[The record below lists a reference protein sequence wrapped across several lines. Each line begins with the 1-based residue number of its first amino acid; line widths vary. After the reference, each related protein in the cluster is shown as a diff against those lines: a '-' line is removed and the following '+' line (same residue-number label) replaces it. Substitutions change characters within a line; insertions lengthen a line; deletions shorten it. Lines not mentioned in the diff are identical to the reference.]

1 MSAVRNP
8 VRGLDMPLPRGLP
21 ERLPDGEQLLWQGA
35 PDWRMLARSLFKV
48 RGLALYFSAIIVVC
62 LALDIVDGRPL
73 QATAMSTLQLAGAAL
88 GAIGFLVGYAWLIS
102 RAAVYSITSQRV
114 VLKVG
119 LAVPMTIN
127 LPFSKIESVAMKPR
141 PDGCGDITLTLNPT
155 DRIAYFVLWPHARPW
170 RMARGEPTFRAIP
183 DAAHA
188 GQVLARALATSAGL
202 PVPTIAVQA
211 PSGVSLGHKTGQTSI
226 AA

>member
-1 MSAVRNP
+1 MTAVRTP
-8 VRGLDMPLPRGLP
+8 LHDRDMPLPRGLP

-35 PDWRMLARSLFKV
+35 PDWRMLARTLFKV

-62 LALDIVDGRPL
+62 LALDVMDGRPL
-73 QATAMSTLQLAGAAL
+73 QATALSAVQLAGAAL
-88 GAIGFLVGYAWLIS
+88 GAIGFLAGYAWLIS
-102 RAAVYSITSQRV
+102 RATVYSITSQRV
-114 VLKVG
+114 VFKVG

-127 LPFSKIESVAMKPR
+127 LPFRKIESVAMKPR
-141 PDGCGDITLTLNPT
+141 PNGCGDITLTLYPT
-155 DRIAYFVLWPHARPW
+155 DRMAYFVLWPHARPW

-188 GQVLARALATSAGL
+188 AQVLARALAGSAGL
-202 PVPTIAVQA
+202 PVPTIAIQA
-211 PSGVSLGHKTGQTSI
+211 LSGASLSGKNEQSAI